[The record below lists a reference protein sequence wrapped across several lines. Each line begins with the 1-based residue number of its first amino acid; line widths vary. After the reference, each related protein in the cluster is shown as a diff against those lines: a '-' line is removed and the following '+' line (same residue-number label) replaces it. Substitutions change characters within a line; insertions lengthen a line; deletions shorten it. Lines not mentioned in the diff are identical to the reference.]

1 MKLKKNIAC
10 LTLML
15 SVTAGTQAQKVQNT
29 YSTEQEKWVQQKAVS
44 FQVSKPDQQADIVI
58 YTTEKQQQIKGFGGC
73 FNEIGW
79 EALLSVTPA
88 ERDKIMKELFTSNGA
103 NFSFCRIPIGANDYS
118 LSYYSLND
126 VPEDFTMSNFNIDRD
141 RYILI
146 PYIKEA
152 QKIRPDLQIWA
163 SPWSPPAW
171 MKVNNHYALRSGK
184 LNGHTNGLTK
194 EKEILNNSTAFRME
208 DAYLKAYALYF
219 SKFSQ
224 AYKNEGVNLK
234 AVCVQNEIVYSPH
247 WSSCTWRPEDLSYF
261 IRNYLGPQFQKDS
274 LSTEIWLGTING
286 ADPNYVRTILN
297 DKATAKYISGI
308 GFQWDAKQ
316 AIPALSKEYSQYL
329 MMQTESECGNGEK
342 NWKSAEYTW
351 SLINHYLNNGMN
363 YYMYWNMVLDPSGR
377 STWDWVQNMLIS
389 VDKTTK
395 AVVYYPEFYIMKHL
409 SHFVLPGA
417 YRLKTNGGKDHLA
430 FVNPDGTTVLI
441 LVNTAEAD
449 KIMKVTVADKTVEVT
464 VKAKSFNTLT
474 WK

>member
-1 MKLKKNIAC
+1 M
-10 LTLML
+10 LML
-15 SVTAGTQAQKVQNT
+15 AVTAGVHAQKVQNT
-29 YSTEQEKWVQQKAVS
+29 YSTEQEKWVQQKSVN
-44 FQVSKPDQQADIVI
+44 FQASKPDQQADIVI
-58 YTTEKQQQIKGFGGC
+58 YSTEKQQQIKGFGGC

-79 EALLSVTPA
+79 EALLSITPS
-88 ERDKIMKELFTSNGA
+88 ERDKVLKELFTPNGA
-103 NFSFCRIPIGANDYS
+103 NFSFCRTPIGANDYS

-219 SKFSQ
+219 SKFSH

-234 AVCVQNEIVYSPH
+234 AICVQNEIVYSPH

-316 AIPALSKEYSQYL
+316 AIPALSKEYSQYP

-363 YYMYWNMVLDPSGR
+363 YYMYWNMVLDPSGK

-395 AVVYYPEFYIMKHL
+395 AVVYYPEFYIMKHI

-417 YRLKTNGGKDHLA
+417 YRLKTSGGKDHLA

-441 LVNTAEAD
+441 LVNTTDADKTMKVAVAD
-449 KIMKVTVADKTVEVT
+449 KIVELTVQ
-464 VKAKSFNTLT
+464 AKSFNTLT

>member
-1 MKLKKNIAC
+1 MKLSKNIAC
-10 LTLML
+10 LTLIL
-15 SVTAGTQAQKVQNT
+15 VVAAGTQAQKVQNT
-29 YSTEQEKWVQQKAVS
+29 YSTELEKWVQQKAVS
-44 FQVSKPDQQADIVI
+44 FQASKPDQQVDIII
-58 YTTEKQQQIKGFGGC
+58 YPTEKQQMIKGFGGC

-79 EALLSVTPA
+79 EALLNITPS
-88 ERDKIMKELFTSNGA
+88 ERDKVLKELFTPNGA

-316 AIPALSKEYSQYL
+316 AIPALSKEYPQYP

-395 AVVYYPEFYIMKHL
+395 TVVYYPEFYIMKHL

-449 KIMKVTVADKTVEVT
+449 KIMKVAVAEKTVEVA